1 MNLRDLLTADRV
13 ATNVKVDNWED
24 AVRAVGRLMVDTGAV
39 EERYIDGMIRTAKEL
54 GPYIVI
60 APGVALPHSRPEDGV
75 LQPCLAFLTLDPPI
89 DFGNADNDPVQLVI
103 AFGTVDSQQ
112 HVDALRELANILSEP
127 SSIETLRAA
136 KTKQEIL
143 DVMWSAPTA
152 E

>member
-1 MNLRDLLTADRV
+1 
-13 ATNVKVDNWED
+13 
-24 AVRAVGRLMVDTGAV
+24 
-39 EERYIDGMIRTAKEL
+39 MIRTAKEL